1 MTSAWLELLLQRK
14 EFHHSIVFVVE
25 EILPSY
31 QNWRFN
37 NPIEK
42 ETFGQ
47 KVLKVCSRYDLTR
60 QNVRIS
66 TSRLKSTILRRV
78 QIRTTFFSS
87 NFKLQS

>member
-1 MTSAWLELLLQRK
+1 MTSAWLDLLLQRQ

-47 KVLKVCSRYDLTR
+47 KVLKV
-60 QNVRIS
+60 I
-66 TSRLKSTILRRV
+66 
-78 QIRTTFFSS
+78 FSQMMVITDQDK
-87 NFKLQS
+87 NAT